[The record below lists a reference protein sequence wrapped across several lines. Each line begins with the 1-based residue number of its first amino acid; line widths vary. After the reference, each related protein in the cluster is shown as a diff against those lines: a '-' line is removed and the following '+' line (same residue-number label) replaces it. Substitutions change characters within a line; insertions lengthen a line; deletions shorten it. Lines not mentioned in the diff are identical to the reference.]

1 MSEINSHVRNKNI
14 VIDLNKSIYVN
25 KNYLRLGN
33 KPSINGVELTGD
45 KTAEELNL
53 LSNNQL
59 EYEQIHLGSAE
70 SADFL
75 LALGRDGLP
84 KKLQLGELSS
94 RTMQTSS
101 EMPADLEI
109 GSYVFLLK
117 EEN

>member
-1 MSEINSHVRNKNI
+1 MINIKPQANKHNI
-14 VIDLNKSIYVN
+14 TIDFTKGVYVN
-25 KNYLRLGN
+25 NNYLRLSN

-53 LSNNQL
+53 LTSNQT

-75 LALGRDGLP
+75 LALGQDGQP
-84 KKLQLGELSS
+84 KKLQLGELTS
-94 RTMQTSS
+94 RTMQTLD
-101 EMPADLEI
+101 EIPEDLEI